1 MTRFPLRRLRL
12 RPGEEHRDAVSIELE
27 PFELGGL
34 RYLPVP
40 HEVESDLTIVQAH
53 VEREPEIEAGRRLHD
68 RQLALDLV
76 RHRQIAEPAELERLE
91 LDRDRVAVLLAWA
104 EPEAAEREAGHSRSY
119 K

>member
-1 MTRFPLRRLRL
+1 MVLA
-12 RPGEEHRDAVSIELE
+12 GVDRDVDDRVRQAAHA
-27 PFELGGL
+27 
-34 RYLPVP
+34 RA
-40 HEVESDLTIVQAH
+40 VQAH

-76 RHRQIAEPAELERLE
+76 RHGQIAEPAELEGLE
-91 LDRDRVAVLLAWA
+91 LDRDRVAVLLARA